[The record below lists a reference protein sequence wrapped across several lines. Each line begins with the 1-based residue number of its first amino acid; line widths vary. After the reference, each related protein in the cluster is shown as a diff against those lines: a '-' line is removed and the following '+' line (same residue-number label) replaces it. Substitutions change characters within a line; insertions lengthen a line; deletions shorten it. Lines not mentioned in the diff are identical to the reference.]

1 MGEGVVKRGDKTRK
15 ITLFRDSFSGFSSQM
30 EQSSGIKEIKLF
42 IMNEA
47 KSEHQLIE

>member
-1 MGEGVVKRGDKTRK
+1 VGEGVVKRGDKTRK
-15 ITLFRDSFSGFSSQM
+15 ITLFRDSFSGFSL
-30 EQSSGIKEIKLF
+30 EQSSGIKEIKLSRF